1 MAPPRVLDGIRGYLL
16 RSTGTAAT
24 KEVLPVDITIYLPDE
39 IADRAKR
46 QNVNLSR
53 LLRDALAA
61 QFQQEDA
68 MAKTLEGASQV
79 VLQLENEDG
88 RTYKGR
94 ITATKIA
101 GSGDVEVFLT
111 EEENVVVYEENKCKY
126 SVCEDPEEDLRGWLT
141 DDQYIEAMNA
151 LGIEPTVDLDI

>member
-1 MAPPRVLDGIRGYLL
+1 
-16 RSTGTAAT
+16 
-24 KEVLPVDITIYLPDE
+24 VDITIYLPDE

>member
-1 MAPPRVLDGIRGYLL
+1 M
-16 RSTGTAAT
+16 
-24 KEVLPVDITIYLPDE
+24 DITIYLPDE